1 MNNKVAR
8 YKSKLKRKLQCNR
21 GTKAKL
27 LEEFSPLMDG
37 FLDENP
43 DATYTD
49 LSNAFG
55 PPEEMAK
62 ILMDKVDEQ
71 EKRAYKLRQ
80 LLLRIAA
87 AVLAIVLVIVTIT
100 VFFWKEKPIDAVDG
114 GEVVDSFEVVND
126 FDVVDS
132 FVVNE
137 GE

>member
-1 MNNKVAR
+1 MNNNAAR
-8 YKSKLKRKLQCNR
+8 YKSKLKRKLQCSR

-27 LEEFSPLMDG
+27 LEEFSHSMDG

-87 AVLAIVLVIVTIT
+87 AVLAVVLMLVTID
-100 VFFWKEKPIDAVDG
+100 VFFIKQRPL
-114 GEVVDSFEVVND
+114 EVINGTNVVND
-126 FDVVDS
+126 FEVTDGVEIV
-132 FVVNE
+132 E

>member
-1 MNNKVAR
+1 MNHSAAR
-8 YKSKLKRKLQCNR
+8 YKSKLKRKLQCSR
-21 GTKAKL
+21 GTKAEL
-27 LEEFSPLMDG
+27 LADFTHSLDG

-43 DATYTD
+43 DATFAE
-49 LSNAFG
+49 LGSAFG

-71 EKRAYKLRQ
+71 ETRTYKLHQ

-87 AVLAIVLVIVTIT
+87 AVLAIVLIITTID
-100 VFFWKEKPIDAVDG
+100 VFFWKEKPIDAFDG

>member
-1 MNNKVAR
+1 MNNNAAR

-21 GTKAKL
+21 GTKADL
-27 LEEFSPLMDG
+27 LEEFSHLLDG

-71 EKRAYKLRQ
+71 EKRAYKQRQ

-87 AVLAIVLVIVTIT
+87 AVLAIVLIIATID
-100 VFFWKEKPIDAVDG
+100 VFFIKQRPLEVVHGTGIVDNY
-114 GEVVDSFEVVND
+114 EVVDSFEVV
-126 FDVVDS
+126 
-132 FVVNE
+132 E